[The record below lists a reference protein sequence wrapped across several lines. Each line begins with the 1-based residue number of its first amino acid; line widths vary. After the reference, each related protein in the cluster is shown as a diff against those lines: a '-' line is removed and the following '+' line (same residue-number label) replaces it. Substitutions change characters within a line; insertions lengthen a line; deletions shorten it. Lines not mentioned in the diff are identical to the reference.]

1 MSLLKT
7 CILALSAITANAWDA
22 AEKEA
27 ALKVV
32 DECARGVQWWIF
44 QSVADRIADERRR
57 ASRAPRARAP
67 ATPRDG
73 ARNACAAPRARPG
86 AARANDPPDRL
97 GTASRASRPST

>member
-32 DECARGVQWWIF
+32 DECAR
-44 QSVADRIADERRR
+44 SVADMFR
-57 ASRAPRARAP
+57 S
-67 ATPRDG
+67 
-73 ARNACAAPRARPG
+73 
-86 AARANDPPDRL
+86 PPNLR
-97 GTASRASRPST
+97 